1 MSLNAYQKVSERAE
15 SPSST
20 EYRLFAQV
28 TRALIDAKT
37 SGAEAFAVVAEAVDW
52 NRRVWAAMALDCAQ
66 ADNGLPDSLRAGI
79 ISLSLFIGRHSSVAV
94 RDIDEIDILV
104 DLNKT
109 IMQGLVDQQRFIAQ
123 NANQNAGMV
132 AQSA

>member
-28 TRALIDAKT
+28 TRSLMDAKNAGDEAF
-37 SGAEAFAVVAEAVDW
+37 SALAEAIDW

-66 ADNGLPDSLRAGI
+66 EDNGLPDALRAGI

-94 RDIDEIDILV
+94 RNSEEVDVLV

-109 IMQGLVDQQRFIAQ
+109 IMQGLADQQRFAAQ
-123 NANQNAGMV
+123 NTEQPISQAV
-132 AQSA
+132 

>member
-28 TRALIDAKT
+28 TRSLMDAKNAGDEAF
-37 SGAEAFAVVAEAVDW
+37 SALAEAIDW

-66 ADNGLPDSLRAGI
+66 EDNGLPDALRAGI

-94 RDIDEIDILV
+94 RNSEEVDVLV

-109 IMQGLVDQQRFIAQ
+109 IMQGLADQQRFAAR
-123 NANQNAGMV
+123 NAEQPISQAV
-132 AQSA
+132 

>member
-28 TRALIDAKT
+28 TRSLMDAKNAGDEAF
-37 SGAEAFAVVAEAVDW
+37 SALAEAIDW

-66 ADNGLPDSLRAGI
+66 EDNGLPDALRAGI
-79 ISLSLFIGRHSSVAV
+79 ISLSLFISRHSSIAV
-94 RDIDEIDILV
+94 RNSEEVDVLV

-109 IMQGLVDQQRFIAQ
+109 IMQGLADQQRLAAQ
-123 NANQNAGMV
+123 NAQQQPIFQAV
-132 AQSA
+132 